1 MADVAYREQL
11 DVLTESELRALR
23 SAAAWYAKYH
33 GPMISVESDERGALV
48 ETRREQYVDLLMA
61 LRKLGLPLLP
71 PVGIDLPLDR

>member
-1 MADVAYREQL
+1 MADVAYRVQL
-11 DVLTESELRALR
+11 DTLSEHELCALR

-33 GPMISVESDERGALV
+33 GPMVAAEADERGV
-48 ETRREQYVDLLMA
+48 MFETRREQYVDLLMA